1 MEEQIKEELE
11 KIYKDCK
18 IFVDFIDFR
27 KYKIR
32 VIIDRQKEFEIEYKW
47 NVNFTKDYTLSIIL
61 YNIDKR
67 IINLY
72 KRRCKI

>member
-47 NVNFTKDYTLSIIL
+47 NVNFTKDYNISIIL

-72 KRRCKI
+72 KKEM

>member
-47 NVNFTKDYTLSIIL
+47 NVNFTKDYNISIIL

-72 KRRCKI
+72 KKEIK

>member
-11 KIYKDCK
+11 KVYKDCK

-47 NVNFTKDYTLSIIL
+47 NVNFTKDYNISIIL

-72 KRRCKI
+72 KKEIK

>member
-11 KIYKDCK
+11 NIYKDCK

-27 KYKIR
+27 KYMIT
-32 VIIDRQKEFEIEYKW
+32 VIIDRQKEFEIEYVW
-47 NVNFTKDYTLSIIL
+47 NVNFTKDYNISIIL

-67 IINLY
+67 IINSY
-72 KRRCKI
+72 KKED

>member
-11 KIYKDCK
+11 KIYKDYK

-47 NVNFTKDYTLSIIL
+47 NVNFTKDYNISIIS

-72 KRRCKI
+72 KKEIK

>member
-32 VIIDRQKEFEIEYKW
+32 VIIDRQKEFEIEYVW
-47 NVNFTKDYTLSIIL
+47 NVNFTKDYNISIIL

-72 KRRCKI
+72 KQEV

>member
-47 NVNFTKDYTLSIIL
+47 NVNFTKDYNISIIS

-72 KRRCKI
+72 KKEM

>member
-27 KYKIR
+27 KYKI
-32 VIIDRQKEFEIEYKW
+32 ILEIGTKKCEFEYVY
-47 NVNFTKDYTLSIIL
+47 NVNFTKDYNISIIS

-72 KRRCKI
+72 KKEIK